1 MLSAISALA
10 ADLTPSAQLTFDFPE
25 LPNTLA
31 GMVSGTTK
39 VARLGAILPSNYA
52 PTSKH
57 PLFVYIK
64 GGSGGPE
71 DGGAMAR
78 DIVGAEEFIAVQVPL
93 FKKNQPKGKPW
104 SEMPTKGRIGFQGRH
119 AGAGSKFRKVKLLKL

>member
-1 MLSAISALA
+1 MLIAVSTLA
-10 ADLTPSAQLTFDFPE
+10 AEHKPNAQLTFDFTE

-31 GMVSGTTK
+31 GMVSGTEK
-39 VARLGAILPSNYA
+39 PARLGAILPSNYSA
-52 PTSKH
+52 ASKH

-78 DIVGAEEFIAVQVPL
+78 DIVGAEDFIAVQMPL
-93 FKKNQPKGKPW
+93 FKMNQPKG
-104 SEMPTKGRIGFQGRH
+104 
-119 AGAGSKFRKVKLLKL
+119 